1 MSTNKRPRAAWVK
14 DLLVAFAATTLSI
27 ILTFGTSTIVN
38 RVNQKKERRLTA
50 MMVMSSIETFAREI
64 DEITDGM
71 GHADTLSQYLLHLP
85 IDRLEE
91 IPSDVIVDL
100 INDIDL
106 PFINHDQSAESIFK
120 SSIDTWKNLGN
131 FQFIDYVGH
140 SFSIINQIEKR
151 WNDWITLHGDEISNA
166 QKEFASSGSRN
177 KGAYVLKRAE
187 IRVQIGAISGWIEW
201 LRYCSALCRQM
212 NRVNMSLID
221 IPEEEVMAFTDKR
234 ELEPVQEAAG
244 EVNYDD
250 FIKPPIPVDS
260 MYTMKPVQEIV
271 DAALTVQVR

>member
-1 MSTNKRPRAAWVK
+1 M
-14 DLLVAFAATTLSI
+14 
-27 ILTFGTSTIVN
+27 
-38 RVNQKKERRLTA
+38 
-50 MMVMSSIETFAREI
+50 
-64 DEITDGM
+64 
-71 GHADTLSQYLLHLP
+71 HLP
-85 IDRLEE
+85 ADRLEA

-100 INDIDL
+100 ISDIDS

-140 SFSIINQIEKR
+140 TFSIINQIEKR
-151 WNDWITLHGDEISNA
+151 WNDWINVYAEEISNA

-177 KGAYVLKRAE
+177 KGAYILGRAE
-187 IRVQIGAISGWIEW
+187 IRVQIEAIPSWIEW

-221 IPEEEVMAFTDKR
+221 IPEEEVMAFTDER
-234 ELEPVQEAAG
+234 ELQPVQEAAG

-250 FIKPPIPVDS
+250 YIKPPIPVDS
-260 MYTMKPVQEIV
+260 MYTMKPVQELV
-271 DAALTVQVR
+271 EAALNVRAR